1 MKIKL
6 NKGKILKTI
15 ILILPAIIFIFFIS
29 LSSPENNQ
37 EKDENPFNYYQP
49 WGYYFFKILGLHI

>member
-29 LSSPENNQ
+29 LSPPENNQ

-49 WGYYFFKILGLHI
+49 